1 MLGGSDGDVPGE
13 DGPTPGQLDDSLQPE
28 PGVDE
33 GLEKSGEGLVVPA
46 DPAPEPDTAAG
57 SPSGAQPEVP

>member
-13 DGPTPGQLDDSLQPE
+13 DGSTPGQLDDPLQSE

-33 GLEKSGEGLVVPA
+33 GLEKAGEGLVVPA
-46 DPAPEPDTAAG
+46 HPPPEPDTAAG